1 MSTPLVISVTDEL
14 VAEIQRD
21 FDRNGPCPHFNWNPL
36 GSGDWIHCDDC
47 GQQVGIEHLESAK
60 AASEKH
66 GNLSVVL
73 RSILAERAELLRDAE
88 RYAFVKTM
96 PAEMLLAWRG
106 MYGFADEAIDAAMQ
120 PEARP

>member
-1 MSTPLVISVTDEL
+1 MSNAPVTSVTDEL

>member
-14 VAEIQRD
+14 VEQLSALTCRD
-21 FDRNGPCPHFNWNPL
+21 EGGAVL
-36 GSGDWIHCDDC
+36 IHAD
-47 GQQVGIEHLESAK
+47 QVRAL
-60 AASEKH
+60 
-66 GNLSVVL
+66 
-73 RSILAERAELLRDAE
+73 LAERAELLRDAE

-120 PEARP
+120 SEAKP